1 VANPHRITEFILYA
15 GYVLYEHKSYDAIYN
30 IQDKLEYQVY
40 NVADWQANHFNE
52 ILAQCQENSTAL
64 TFSVHRRAYQLLSEE
79 QKIRCLEFLYNRKLI
94 NSVENT
100 KIRLNTI

>member
-15 GYVLYEHKSYDAIYN
+15 GYVLYEHKSYDTIYN
-30 IQDKLEYQVY
+30 IQDKLEYQIY

-52 ILAQCQENSTAL
+52 ILAQCQSDPKAL
-64 TFSVHRRAYQLLSEE
+64 TFSIHRKTYPLLTEE

-94 NSVENT
+94 NSVQNT
-100 KIRLNTI
+100 KNRLNTI